1 MFGEFELSFKE
12 TLTTALFGFV
22 TCAPTIFNKLQLI
35 FDPESA
41 EPPKQLFT
49 PHLHGK

>member
-22 TCAPTIFNKLQLI
+22 TCSPTILLKLQGIFFPETLEAPKAFLI
-35 FDPESA
+35 S
-41 EPPKQLFT
+41 
-49 PHLHGK
+49 H